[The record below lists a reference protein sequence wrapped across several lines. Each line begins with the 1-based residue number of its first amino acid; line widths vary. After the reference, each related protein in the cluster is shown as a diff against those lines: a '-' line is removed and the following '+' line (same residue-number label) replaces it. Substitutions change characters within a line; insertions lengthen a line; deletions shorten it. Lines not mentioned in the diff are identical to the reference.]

1 MALVSVP
8 NPLRTLCSRKAHYFI
23 FDSRCLLTKD
33 EHRAEAPVQPFPDK
47 AYLRVMLDC
56 LLLTAGLLP
65 PDKATWANEAGM
77 PVEAFW
83 NAGMLAIEKSR
94 QIMATWLVS
103 AYCLWRAKYRAHQ
116 LILWQSKK
124 EDDAAN
130 VVFDKDLETARISFM
145 EAHLPRELRDP
156 VQTSRCNLRYP
167 HTGSRIW
174 GIPEGADI
182 IRSNTPS
189 VLVSDEAAFQ
199 PEFASAR
206 DAAMPSVKGGG
217 QLVALSS
224 AAPGAFAQWVGAE
237 GA

>member
-1 MALVSVP
+1 MNLDRERCRRDCHVFVFEF
-8 NPLRTLCSRKAHYFI
+8 LR
-23 FDSRCLLTKD
+23 TKD
-33 EHRAEAPVQPFPDK
+33 EHALESPVKAFPDK
-47 AYLRVMLDC
+47 MYLRVLLDC
-56 LLLTAGLLP
+56 LLLTGGVIP
-65 PDKATWANEAGM
+65 PAQARWSQAEGVGTA
-77 PVEAFW
+77 AFA

-94 QIMATWLVS
+94 QIMATWLVA
-103 AYCLWRAKYRAHQ
+103 AYCLWRAKYREHQ

-124 EDDAAN
+124 EDDAAS
-130 VVFDKDLETARISFM
+130 VVFDKDATTARMSFM
-145 EAHLPRELRDP
+145 EISLPKHLQDSPSM
-156 VQTSRCNLRYP
+156 SRCNLRYAN
-167 HTGSRIW
+167 TGSRIW

-199 PEFASAR
+199 PEFASAK
-206 DAAMPSVKGGG
+206 DAAMPAIKGGG

>member
-1 MALVSVP
+1 MTVP
-8 NPLRTLCSRKAHYFI
+8 NPLRTLCSRDCQFFLFESGAV
-23 FDSRCLLTKD
+23 LTKD
-33 EHRAEAPVQPFPDK
+33 EHRAEDPVQPFPDK

-56 LLLTAGLLP
+56 LLLTAGLLVP
-65 PDKATWANEAGM
+65 ERARWAEAAGL
-77 PVEAFW
+77 PVQDFAG
-83 NAGMLAIEKSR
+83 AGMLAIEKSR

-103 AYCLWRAKYRAHQ
+103 AYCLWRAKFRPHQ

-130 VVFDKDLETARISFM
+130 VVFDKEMETARMSFM

-167 HTGSRIW
+167 TTGSRIW

-206 DAAMPSVKGGG
+206 DAAMPAVKGGG
-217 QLVALSS
+217 HLVALSS

>member
-1 MALVSVP
+1 MNL
-8 NPLRTLCSRKAHYFI
+8 LRERCRRSAQFFI
-23 FDSRCLLTKD
+23 FDSGVLVTKD
-33 EHRAEAPVQPFPDK
+33 EHRPDFPVQPFPNK
-47 AYLRVMLDC
+47 EYLRVLLDL
-56 LLLTAGLLP
+56 LLLTGGMLEPERAAYARMAGSDP
-65 PDKATWANEAGM
+65 EQFYK
-77 PVEAFW
+77 
-83 NAGMLAIEKSR
+83 AGMLAIEKSR
-94 QIMATWLVS
+94 QVMATWLVA
-103 AYCLWRAKYRAHQ
+103 AYCLWRAKFRPHQ

-130 VVFDKDLETARISFM
+130 VVYDKDPDTARMSFM
-145 EAHLPRELRDP
+145 EAHLPSVLQDNIFPRGA
-156 VQTSRCNLRYP
+156 SRCNLRYP
-167 HTGSRIW
+167 TGSRIW

-206 DAAMPSVKGGG
+206 DAAMPAIKGGG